1 MFISFWDLTT
11 NSVFI
16 EKGQRREESVRR
28 TWDSSVKQDL
38 KILPF
43 IKLCFSMIM
52 DGPGGHYSK

>member
-1 MFISFWDLTT
+1 MKKDKGEKK
-11 NSVFI
+11 VF
-16 EKGQRREESVRR
+16 REHGIL
-28 TWDSSVKQDL
+28 VKQDL

>member
-28 TWDSSVKQDL
+28 TWDSSVKQYL